1 METTMNK
8 LLAAFAVLALGSFV
22 VAQEAA
28 APAAPAPEAAAPA
41 AEKGPDADAAW
52 QAALK
57 AIDKDGDGQC
67 TPAECNDFVEKTEVT
82 LNELRQQNMLARV
95 MRLDQ
100 NQDGAIAK
108 DELPEDNDQV
118 SMLFNRMDADKD
130 GKIDQA
136 EMKTFFASAG
146 NRPRVGAERRPR
158 GQAGERRGQ
167 AGAERRAPAPEGERR
182 NGQPGAGMSRFDKN
196 QDGVVTRDE
205 MPADRP
211 AMTTM
216 FDRLDANKDGKI
228 DQEEMKAARPAGNR
242 GEGRRNQPA
251 PAGIKAE

>member
-1 METTMNK
+1 MKK

-41 AEKGPDADAAW
+41 AAEKGPDADAAW

-57 AIDKDGDGQC
+57 AIDKDGDGKC

-108 DELPEDNDQV
+108 DELPEDNDQI
-118 SMLFNRMDADKD
+118 SMLFNRIDADKD
-130 GKIDQA
+130 GTIDQE
-136 EMKTFFASAG
+136 EMKTFFAAAG

-158 GQAGERRGQ
+158 GQDGERRGQ

-182 NGQPGAGMSRFDKN
+182 NGQPGAGMARFDKN

-211 AMTTM
+211 AMATM

-228 DQEEMKAARPAGNR
+228 DQEEMKAARPAAGR

-251 PAGIKAE
+251 PAGIEAE